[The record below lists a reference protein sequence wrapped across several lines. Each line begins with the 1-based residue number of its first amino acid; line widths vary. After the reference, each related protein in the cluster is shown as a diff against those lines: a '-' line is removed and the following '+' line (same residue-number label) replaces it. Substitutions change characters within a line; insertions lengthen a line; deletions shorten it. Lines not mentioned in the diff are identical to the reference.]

1 MQGIHKAVNIHVLKG
16 FIFNLASSNF
26 SRATLILP
34 IYLPALLLSIGA
46 GIISPTLSIYIN
58 SFELSYTLTTFVIAI
73 GVVGNIPAGILVE
86 RMGRKPSML
95 LGLAMIGISTIAM
108 GTARHFNHLIIAQLI
123 GGVGNALWMLSRHA
137 YMTDVI
143 PLAKRGRSIAM
154 FGGVNRIGTFAG
166 KFGAIF
172 LGANLR
178 LPFFLYAGMAVL
190 TLIICFFSLPE
201 TKRKPKTQS
210 QEAQQPYLTQLLA
223 VSKRHFKLLATAGV
237 GQVCVQ
243 TLRRGCHIIIPLYG
257 KDVVG
262 LTTQNVRFVETISSA
277 VDMSM
282 FPVAGFMMDRF
293 GRRFA
298 TVPGIFI
305 FATGMMLMPFTHTF
319 TPLLLAAVLM
329 RFGNG
334 IASGTMMTL
343 GADLAPNE
351 GTGEFL
357 GLWRLTGDFGG
368 SAGPIVVGNIADVL
382 GLGFSGFALGGIGY
396 LGVAIFLWLVPETL
410 QRE

>member
-1 MQGIHKAVNIHVLKG
+1 M
-16 FIFNLASSNF
+16 ASSNF

-34 IYLPALLLSIGA
+34 IYLPALLLSTGA

-201 TKRKPKTQS
+201 TKREPKTQS
-210 QEAQQPYLTQLLA
+210 QESQQPYLTQLLA
-223 VSKRHFKLLATAGV
+223 VSKRHFKLLATAGI

>member
-1 MQGIHKAVNIHVLKG
+1 MAY
-16 FIFNLASSNF
+16 SNF

-34 IYLPALLLSIGA
+34 IYLPALLLSTGA

-95 LGLAMIGISTIAM
+95 LGLAIIGVSTIVM
-108 GTARHFNHLIIAQLI
+108 GTARHLNHLIIAQLI

-137 YMTDVI
+137 YMADVI

-178 LPFFLYAGMAVL
+178 LPFFVYAGMAVL

-201 TKRKPKTQS
+201 TKREQKTQS
-210 QEAQQPYLTQLLA
+210 QESQQPYLTQLLA
-223 VSKRHFKLLATAGV
+223 VSKRHFKLLATAGI

-368 SAGPIVVGNIADVL
+368 SAGPIVVGNIADML

>member
-1 MQGIHKAVNIHVLKG
+1 
-16 FIFNLASSNF
+16 LASSNF

-34 IYLPALLLSIGA
+34 IYLPALLLSTGA

-95 LGLAMIGISTIAM
+95 LGLAIIGVSTIAM
-108 GTARHFNHLIIAQLI
+108 GTARHLNHLIIAQLI

-210 QEAQQPYLTQLLA
+210 QESQQPYLTQLLA
-223 VSKRHFKLLATAGV
+223 VSKRHFKLLATAGI

-257 KDVVG
+257 QDVVG

>member
-1 MQGIHKAVNIHVLKG
+1 
-16 FIFNLASSNF
+16 LASSNF

-34 IYLPALLLSIGA
+34 IYLPALLLSTGA

-95 LGLAMIGISTIAM
+95 LGLAIIGVSTIAM
-108 GTARHFNHLIIAQLI
+108 GTARHLNHLIIAQLI

-210 QEAQQPYLTQLLA
+210 QESQQPYLTQLLA
-223 VSKRHFKLLATAGV
+223 VSKRHFKLLATAGI

-368 SAGPIVVGNIADVL
+368 SAGPVVVGNIADML

>member
-1 MQGIHKAVNIHVLKG
+1 M
-16 FIFNLASSNF
+16 
-26 SRATLILP
+26 
-34 IYLPALLLSIGA
+34 
-46 GIISPTLSIYIN
+46 
-58 SFELSYTLTTFVIAI
+58 
-73 GVVGNIPAGILVE
+73 
-86 RMGRKPSML
+86 
-95 LGLAMIGISTIAM
+95 
-108 GTARHFNHLIIAQLI
+108 
-123 GGVGNALWMLSRHA
+123 
-137 YMTDVI
+137 
-143 PLAKRGRSIAM
+143 
-154 FGGVNRIGTFAG
+154 
-166 KFGAIF
+166 
-172 LGANLR
+172 
-178 LPFFLYAGMAVL
+178 
-190 TLIICFFSLPE
+190 
-201 TKRKPKTQS
+201 
-210 QEAQQPYLTQLLA
+210 
-223 VSKRHFKLLATAGV
+223 ATAGI

-368 SAGPIVVGNIADVL
+368 SAGPIVVGNIADML

>member
-1 MQGIHKAVNIHVLKG
+1 
-16 FIFNLASSNF
+16 
-26 SRATLILP
+26 
-34 IYLPALLLSIGA
+34 
-46 GIISPTLSIYIN
+46 
-58 SFELSYTLTTFVIAI
+58 
-73 GVVGNIPAGILVE
+73 
-86 RMGRKPSML
+86 ML
-95 LGLAMIGISTIAM
+95 LGLAIIGVSTIVM
-108 GTARHFNHLIIAQLI
+108 GTARHLNHLIIAQLI

-137 YMTDVI
+137 YMADVI

-178 LPFFLYAGMAVL
+178 LPFFVYAGMAVL

-201 TKRKPKTQS
+201 TKREQKTQS
-210 QEAQQPYLTQLLA
+210 QESQQPYLTQLLA
-223 VSKRHFKLLATAGV
+223 VSKRHFKLLATAGI

-368 SAGPIVVGNIADVL
+368 SAGPIVVGNIADML

>member
-1 MQGIHKAVNIHVLKG
+1 M
-16 FIFNLASSNF
+16 ASSNF

-34 IYLPALLLSIGA
+34 IYLPALLLSTGA

-178 LPFFLYAGMAVL
+178 LPFFVYAGMAVL

-210 QEAQQPYLTQLLA
+210 QESQQPYLTQLLA
-223 VSKRHFKLLATAGV
+223 VSKRHFKLLATAGI

-257 KDVVG
+257 QDVVG